1 MLDQYPELEKNITIS
16 NIDAGVLIKSN
27 NPRVTLAFT
36 SNHISTDIEYP
47 SEKSND
53 IKNYTEFSDNALNII
68 TETLEIS
75 SFTRVGNRLI
85 YHYRT
90 DTLDEVNDI
99 FTHYK
104 FFQTSDSI
112 TNTFGESLTEPEIK
126 FIASYDKDIQQTIR
140 IGTVSRSY
148 DKLSLPKSIDAKL
161 IVDKGMSFD
170 IDYTR
175 TAANLMRGYRK
186 YEQKIILDAVDRQ
199 LQYEPTSESKK
210 RKRLGK
216 NPLSTWE
223 LRVGKY
229 RVFYDVI
236 PDGEYGVVKI
246 KAVGHKV
253 HNWLHIAGKE
263 FEL

>member
-1 MLDQYPELEKNITIS
+1 MINTDKFILSRIILEFRYNKGWLYLDRTGLILNQLLDQYPELEKNITIS

-161 IVDKGMSFD
+161 IVEKGMSFD
-170 IDYTR
+170 IDYFT
-175 TAANLMRGYRK
+175 N
-186 YEQKIILDAVDRQ
+186 KIVDVSHMNYAEFIKTNIR
-199 LQYEPTSESKK
+199 SSNKNISK
-210 RKRLGK
+210 LF
-216 NPLSTWE
+216 T
-223 LRVGKY
+223 
-229 RVFYDVI
+229 
-236 PDGEYGVVKI
+236 
-246 KAVGHKV
+246 
-253 HNWLHIAGKE
+253 
-263 FEL
+263 